1 MKLKLLFIAIAA
13 ALLAGCASPQSV
25 EKLEGKG
32 LKRTFP
38 APYADVWKSAINAC
52 RHGVLSV
59 SGMDTTNGIIHVETQ
74 TRLDSWGEY
83 VAVWVRKV
91 NATNTE
97 VEVVSRRVG
106 PHDFFVYDWERP
118 ILNDIA
124 TDFNLPLIPEP
135 PIKPTLNPHSV
146 NRN

>member
-1 MKLKLLFIAIAA
+1 MKPKLLFIAVATV
-13 ALLAGCASPQSV
+13 LLAGCASPESV
-25 EKLEGKG
+25 VKLQGTG
-32 LKRTFP
+32 MKRTFP
-38 APYADVWKSAINAC
+38 EPYPEVWKSALNAC

-59 SGMDTTNGIIHVETQ
+59 ASFDMTNGIIHAETQ

-91 NATNTE
+91 DDQNTE

-106 PHDFFVYDWERP
+106 PHDFFAYDWERP

-124 TDFNLPLIPEP
+124 IDFNLPLIPEP
-135 PIKPTLNPHSV
+135 TVTPTKPPHTQ
-146 NRN
+146 